1 MTGADAGDGD
11 STGRRSKVVR
21 LIEEY
26 DLDDIGVEMEQLWTA
41 DEDRRSL
48 RSLATYFNKELLA
61 TAMADAGMQ
70 PFDDEVETAY
80 EHLTGDDVSN
90 AEQTRLRRRLE
101 REGVDVEGLLT
112 DFVTYQAIRSY
123 LKGDRNAE
131 YERDDRDRT
140 VVAAEH
146 IQRLRGRTE
155 SVTESKLEQLRQSEE
170 LVLGETQLFVDINV
184 LCNDCGQQFT
194 VDELLDR
201 GGCECSGNG
210 VE

>member
-210 VE
+210 AE